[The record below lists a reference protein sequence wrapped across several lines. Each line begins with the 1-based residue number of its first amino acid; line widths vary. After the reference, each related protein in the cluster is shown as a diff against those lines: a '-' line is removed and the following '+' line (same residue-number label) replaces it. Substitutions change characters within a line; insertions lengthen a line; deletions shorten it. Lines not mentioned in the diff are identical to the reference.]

1 MITVLNKAS
10 LPMLRHAVVGML
22 LIAATV
28 GVAQTSAAQAPPAAP
43 PAAPAPGAPAAAQPP
58 SSVALNNNLTI
69 NPKRL
74 TFDRLGRSSAVYIFN
89 QGALPATYD
98 VKLIDRV
105 MLPDGQI
112 IPADEAAQ
120 KPELKPVLDAMKSAM
135 EMVIATPRRASL
147 GPNAGQTVRV
157 RAGGAAELPPG
168 EYRTHLTVTAVP
180 PADTGITAD
189 QAAAAAPESL
199 SFRVTSVVG
208 LSIPVIVRVGP
219 ADFRAAIENMAV
231 SSETI
236 TPDGGGPA
244 RAVGVLSMDLVRV
257 GASSIFGD
265 VEIRGA
271 RERGRGDPLG
281 LVRGVG
287 VYPEIPRRNMRI
299 LLQRIPAKG
308 EELEIIF
315 RDDDTAPGKILS
327 RVTLTVS

>member
-1 MITVLNKAS
+1 MTTVLNKAS
-10 LPMLRHAVVGML
+10 LPMLKHAVVGVL
-22 LIAATV
+22 LIAAGV
-28 GVAQTSAAQAPPAAP
+28 GVAGGVAAQAPPAAP
-43 PAAPAPGAPAAAQPP
+43 PAAAQGAPAAAPA
-58 SSVALNNNLTI
+58 SVALNNNLTI

-98 VKLIDRV
+98 IKLIDRV

-112 IPADEAAQ
+112 VPADEAAT

-157 RAGGAAELPPG
+157 RAGGSAELPPG

-180 PADTGITAD
+180 PADTGVTAD
-189 QAAAAAPESL
+189 QAASSAPESL

-219 ADFRAAIENMAV
+219 ADFRAAIENMKV
-231 SSETI
+231 STETI

-244 RAVGVLSMDLVRV
+244 RSVGVLSMDLVRV
-257 GASSIFGD
+257 GSSSLFGD
-265 VEIRGA
+265 VEIRGE

>member
-22 LIAATV
+22 LIAATA
-28 GVAQTSAAQAPPAAP
+28 GVAQNSAAQAPPAAP
-43 PAAPAPGAPAAAQPP
+43 APAAPAAPP

-219 ADFRAAIENMAV
+219 ADFRAAIENMSV